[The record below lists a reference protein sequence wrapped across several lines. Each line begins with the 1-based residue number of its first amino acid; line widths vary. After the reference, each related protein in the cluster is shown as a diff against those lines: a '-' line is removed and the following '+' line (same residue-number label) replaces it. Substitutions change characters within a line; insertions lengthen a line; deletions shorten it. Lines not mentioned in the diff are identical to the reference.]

1 MVIIQIII
9 DTIVIFT
16 FGVLIYCLDQN
27 IMKINRLEKEMHDK
41 SEECKSLWQEYRN
54 LKKEIKRLSE
64 KIDNLS
70 EEETEFFW
78 RD

>member
-1 MVIIQIII
+1 MIIMQILI
-9 DTIVIFT
+9 DMIVVFT
-16 FGVLIYCLDQN
+16 LGVFIYYLDQN
-27 IMKINRLEKEMHDK
+27 IMKTNRLEKEMHDK
-41 SEECKSLWQEYRN
+41 SEECKSLWQEYFN
-54 LKKEIKRLSE
+54 LKKEINRLSE